1 MTSPPFARLAARA
14 LARAET
20 RDSAPGAP
28 TAAARKDAIA
38 VLERA
43 LVARRRRNTLRRVAL
58 FGGGAATLAAAAVG
72 LLALAARPAPAVVG
86 AADHG
91 SRRPT
96 TVAPQ
101 APAPGEETRPTNH
114 VGVVATAVVDG
125 TTVVG
130 GGDHREVLE
139 GTELPAGSRIV
150 TPAAGSARLALSTGT
165 RLTVAPQSELAVVE
179 DGAVEMFR
187 LERGAVRAEVAHL
200 HDGERFVI
208 GTPDAEIEVHGTVF
222 EVRVG
227 EPEDACGGTRTQVV
241 VTEGVVTVRHGSMVE
256 RLSAGERWPRGCAA
270 PRLEARR
277 DEPRGPG
284 ERSAA
289 PTAARRGGASGV
301 ASPMPAGPQTVSRL
315 TEMNDAYAHAVA
327 LRQRGDVSLA
337 IVAFDEFASDYR
349 AGPLEES
356 ARVEHLRLLVTVD
369 RNRARADATRY
380 LRDFPNGFA
389 REEAARV
396 LE

>member
-14 LARAET
+14 LARAER
-20 RDSAPGAP
+20 RDSTPGAP
-28 TAAARKDAIA
+28 TAAARKDTIA

-86 AADHG
+86 AADRG
-91 SRRPT
+91 AQRPPT
-96 TVAPQ
+96 AARP
-101 APAPGEETRPTNH
+101 APAPGEEVHPTNH
-114 VGVVATAVVDG
+114 VDVVATAVVDG
-125 TTVVG
+125 TTVIG
-130 GGDHREVLE
+130 GGARHEVLE

-165 RLTVAPQSELAVVE
+165 QLTVAPQSELAVVE
-179 DGAVEMFR
+179 DGAVERFR

-200 HDGERFVI
+200 HDGERFII
-208 GTPDAEIEVHGTVF
+208 GTPDAEVEVHGTVF
-222 EVRVG
+222 EVRVSG
-227 EPEDACGGTRTQVV
+227 PEDACEGTLTQVV
-241 VTEGVVTVRHGSMVE
+241 VTEGLVTVRHGSVVE
-256 RLSAGERWPRGCAA
+256 RLGAGERWPHGCA
-270 PRLEARR
+270 PSRTEARR
-277 DEPRGPG
+277 DEPRSPG

-289 PTAARRGGASGV
+289 QPGARRDGPSGPT
-301 ASPMPAGPQTVSRL
+301 SPMPAGPQTVSRL

-327 LRQRGDVSLA
+327 LRQHGDVSLA
-337 IVAFDEFASDYR
+337 IVAFAEFASDYR

-356 ARVEHLRLLVTVD
+356 ARVEHLRLLVRVD
-369 RNRARADATRY
+369 QNRARADATRY